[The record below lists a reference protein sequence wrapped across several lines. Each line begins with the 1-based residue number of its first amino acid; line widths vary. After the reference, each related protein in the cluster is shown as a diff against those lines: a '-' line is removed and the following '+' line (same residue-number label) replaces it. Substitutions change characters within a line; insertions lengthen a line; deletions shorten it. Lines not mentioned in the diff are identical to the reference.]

1 MFRRR
6 KIAQNGADLFKQE
19 YPAEPEEAFL
29 TTGRPVFN
37 PEQLTECLGDA
48 RDMDERLALEGED
61 WVNHPRGELT
71 TYITTAPAKIM

>member
-1 MFRRR
+1 M
-6 KIAQNGADLFKQE
+6 
-19 YPAEPEEAFL
+19 
-29 TTGRPVFN
+29 FN

-71 TYITTAPAKIM
+71 TYIYHRPGEDYVIGADVAMGVRGGDFFQLLCGLR